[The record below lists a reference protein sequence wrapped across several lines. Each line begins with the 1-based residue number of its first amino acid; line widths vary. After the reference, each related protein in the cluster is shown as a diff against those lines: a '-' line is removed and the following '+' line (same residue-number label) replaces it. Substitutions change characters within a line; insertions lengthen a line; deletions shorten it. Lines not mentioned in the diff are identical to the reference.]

1 MKSSF
6 KKIVIILVLMV
17 VVCAISLSIMKLNRN
32 NDSNA
37 DATNTTEPQVE
48 LSIVAPS
55 GAPALSLAGVINDP
69 TLLLNYEI
77 VDGADV
83 LSAEFTNA
91 EKDLIIAPVNL
102 GNKLISNGANYKMIG
117 VVTWG
122 NLYIAGNEAFG
133 GKIAAFGQGAVPE
146 KIVNY
151 VFGEEKDFEIE
162 YFASV
167 QEASSMLI
175 SGKYSAA
182 LLAEPVLTM
191 TKAKYAENN
200 EGEVSILYNLQ
211 EEYKN
216 VSGYDSYPQAA
227 LFVKNDT
234 LNAHKDSVLEITNKM
249 RSTISSF
256 NSDSEQLKSLKNVDF
271 EALGFANLDFIVKA
285 YPRMALNFVYSDEC
299 VDEVAN
305 FLKLFDMDLPETN
318 YIK

>member
-83 LSAEFTNA
+83 LSAEFTSA

-133 GKIAAFGQGAVPE
+133 E
-146 KIVNY
+146 KLLHLVR
-151 VFGEEKDFEIE
+151 
-162 YFASV
+162 V
-167 QEASSMLI
+167 QYQKKS
-175 SGKYSAA
+175 
-182 LLAEPVLTM
+182 LTM
-191 TKAKYAENN
+191 YLAKKKILKL
-200 EGEVSILYNLQ
+200 SILHLYRKLLQ
-211 EEYKN
+211 
-216 VSGYDSYPQAA
+216 
-227 LFVKNDT
+227 
-234 LNAHKDSVLEITNKM
+234 
-249 RSTISSF
+249 
-256 NSDSEQLKSLKNVDF
+256 
-271 EALGFANLDFIVKA
+271 
-285 YPRMALNFVYSDEC
+285 C
-299 VDEVAN
+299 
-305 FLKLFDMDLPETN
+305 
-318 YIK
+318 

>member
-1 MKSSF
+1 MKSSL
-6 KKIVIILVLMV
+6 KKIVIILVLLI
-17 VVCAISLSIMKLNRN
+17 VVCAVYLSITKLNQN
-32 NDSNA
+32 NDSSL
-37 DATNTTEPQVE
+37 DAANTAEPLVE
-48 LSIVAPS
+48 LSVVAPS
-55 GAPALSLAGVINDP
+55 GAPALSLAGVIDDQS
-69 TLLLNYEI
+69 LMLNYEI

-83 LSAEFTNA
+83 LSAEFTSG

-102 GNKLISNGANYKMIG
+102 GNKLISNGAGYKMIG

-151 VFGEEKDFEIE
+151 IFGEEKDFEIE

-175 SGKYSAA
+175 SGKYDAA

-200 EGEVSILYNLQ
+200 EGEISVLYNLQ
-211 EEYKN
+211 DEYKN
-216 VSGYDSYPQAA
+216 VSGFDSYPQAA

-234 LNAHKDSVLEITNKM
+234 LNAHKDSVLEVTNKM

-256 NSDSEQLKSLKNVDF
+256 NTNSEQLRDLVNVDF
-271 EALGFANLDFIVKA
+271 QALGFANLDLIVKA
-285 YPRMALNFVYSDEC
+285 YPRMALNFVYSNEC

-305 FLKLFDMDLPETN
+305 FMTLFGMDLPEAN